1 MELMKDGKLTKEDY
15 MRLDLEKQYN
25 DAKQKVCNACP
36 VPKDE
41 CPYLTRNLQD
51 DCVELGNIMSG
62 YEMWQ
67 EEMSN
72 PWIYCDKQMP
82 PEKKYESDNMQGHH
96 EWTESELVLAWDP
109 MYGPR
114 VDSTR
119 NGKWRSETKGG
130 FQGQVVHGIVAWMPI
145 PEYKEEY

>member
-62 YEMWQ
+62 YEM
-67 EEMSN
+67 
-72 PWIYCDKQMP
+72 
-82 PEKKYESDNMQGHH
+82 
-96 EWTESELVLAWDP
+96 
-109 MYGPR
+109 
-114 VDSTR
+114 
-119 NGKWRSETKGG
+119 
-130 FQGQVVHGIVAWMPI
+130 
-145 PEYKEEY
+145 